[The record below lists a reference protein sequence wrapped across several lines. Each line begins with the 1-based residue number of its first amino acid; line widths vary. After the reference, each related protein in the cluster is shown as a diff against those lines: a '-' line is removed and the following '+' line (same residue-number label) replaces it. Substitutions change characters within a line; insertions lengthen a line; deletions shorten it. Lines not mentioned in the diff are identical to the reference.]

1 MKTVYAIDTPCLR
14 DAGAV
19 RRCYLYSLSDGGI
32 DILASNGCE
41 DCSGS
46 PLCADCGIRIR
57 KAYAVRISPGNADLF
72 AAFPPL
78 PPLNAKRN
86 PPLPFPSLQKA
97 RFFAP
102 ALPLHHPIP
111 PPPAAGPET
120 SIN

>member
-1 MKTVYAIDTPCLR
+1 MKTVYEIDTPCLR

-32 DILASNGCE
+32 DILASTGGE

-57 KAYAVRISPGNADLF
+57 KAYAVRVSPGNADLF

-78 PPLNAKRN
+78 P
-86 PPLPFPSLQKA
+86 
-97 RFFAP
+97 
-102 ALPLHHPIP
+102 
-111 PPPAAGPET
+111 
-120 SIN
+120 

>member
-57 KAYAVRISPGNADLF
+57 KAYAVRISTGNADLF
-72 AAFPPL
+72 AAFPP
-78 PPLNAKRN
+78 P
-86 PPLPFPSLQKA
+86 
-97 RFFAP
+97 AP
-102 ALPLHHPIP
+102 I
-111 PPPAAGPET
+111 ERE
-120 SIN
+120 